1 MSRYQVHALCGAV
14 GGHALARTLSILDVT
29 ATLVTPHSGFV
40 PSVALPPGVLG
51 GLIVAGSAFV
61 ALLPDIDEGGSWVAR
76 RAKLVVSLA
85 CAPIGAIIGYSL
97 SDKLHITGQPLVAAA
112 VGALVALVFV
122 GPLLGVLLLK
132 LIRWA
137 AGGHRRFTRSYVL
150 ASVLAAVV
158 VIVWRLAGAP
168 WALLPGA
175 LAWGIF
181 LHTIADLV
189 TLAGVPLFY
198 PASEKSFFL
207 LPRGLRHMGEPII
220 ACVAVGVGLVLL
232 NVLRFW

>member
-1 MSRYQVHALCGAV
+1 MSGYQVHALCGAV
-14 GGHALARTLSILDVT
+14 GGLALARALSILDVT
-29 ATLVTPHSGFV
+29 ATLVTPHSGLV
-40 PSVALPPGVLG
+40 PSVALPPGVLD

-97 SDKLHITGQPLVAAA
+97 SDKLHITGQPLAAA
-112 VGALVALVFV
+112 VVGALVALGFV

-137 AGGHRRFTRSYVL
+137 AGGHRRFTHSYVL
-150 ASVLAAVV
+150 AGVLAAVA
-158 VIVWRLAGAP
+158 VIAWRIAGAP

-189 TLAGVPLFY
+189 TPAGVPLFY
-198 PASEKSFFL
+198 PASEKPFFL
-207 LPRGLRHMGEPII
+207 LPKGLRHMGEPIVTS
-220 ACVAVGVGLVLL
+220 VALVAGALLSGVVH
-232 NVLRFW
+232 F